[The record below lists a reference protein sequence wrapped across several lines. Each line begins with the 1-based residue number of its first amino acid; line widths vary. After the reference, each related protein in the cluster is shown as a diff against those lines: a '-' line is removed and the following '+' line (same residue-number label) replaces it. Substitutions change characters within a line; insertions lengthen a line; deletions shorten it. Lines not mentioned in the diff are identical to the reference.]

1 MATRSYS
8 YIKKLIGSQNY
19 EEFRGYAKKYIP
31 IATIILVVLLV
42 LSQFVHWGIV
52 SWLLNLA
59 LGTSLLFIAY
69 VLGVILLLDFGVDV
83 EMKEDWN
90 GRLSLPKV
98 MPSNFKNTIIWAY
111 TLLILG
117 IAAIYYSNKYR
128 KNYAFECQTFLVDE
142 NRGIYH
148 LEDGNDD
155 EDMEYTTEM
164 KGYELED
171 YNYTFCESCREWVE
185 EMESEYAAE
194 RYNRR

>member
-1 MATRSYS
+1 MEIRSYS
-8 YIKKLIGSQNY
+8 YIKKLLGDRTY
-19 EEFRGYAKKYIP
+19 ENFSGYAKTYIP
-31 IATIILVVLLV
+31 IATIILVVLFV
-42 LSQFVHWGIV
+42 LSQFVHWKIV
-52 SWLLNLA
+52 SWLLNLT

-90 GRLSLPKV
+90 GKYSLPEV
-98 MPSNFKNTIIWAY
+98 MPSPFKNTIIWAY

-117 IAAIYYSNKYR
+117 IAAIYFSNKYK

-155 EDMEYTTEM
+155 EDMEYTTKM
-164 KGYELED
+164 KGYELEKL
-171 YNYTFCESCREWVE
+171 NYTFCESCREWVE
-185 EMESEYAAE
+185 EIGSEYAIK
-194 RYNRR
+194 RYDRR